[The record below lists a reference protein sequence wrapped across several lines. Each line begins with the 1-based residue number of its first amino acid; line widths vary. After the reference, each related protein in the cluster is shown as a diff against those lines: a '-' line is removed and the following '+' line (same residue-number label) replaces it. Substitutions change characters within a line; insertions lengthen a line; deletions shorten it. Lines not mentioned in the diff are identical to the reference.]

1 MVTKKSNHGY
11 NERLFSSGLRKMLHL
26 ARFRWLAQSIEEQ
39 ECHYQSVI
47 ELGCFDGKVIDFL
60 PVRPILYHGFDANWE
75 GGLDLA
81 KQKWNDEPNFTF
93 NYCCAPG
100 DMDIAGNQFDIAV
113 CMETLEHIPPN
124 LVEDYLDKL
133 AEVTKQ
139 YVFVTVPNEKGVV
152 FFLKHLVQKAFLK
165 AHPYTFREFIN
176 ETLGRVNKVERSQ
189 HKGFDY
195 QVIIQMMSTRF
206 DIIHIQGIPFRLL
219 PTWLNFSVGIIGS
232 PKTP

>member
-1 MVTKKSNHGY
+1 M
-11 NERLFSSGLRKMLHL
+11 
-26 ARFRWLAQSIEEQ
+26 
-39 ECHYQSVI
+39 I

-93 NYCCAPG
+93 SYCCVPG
-100 DMDIAGNQFDIAV
+100 DMDIAGKQFDIAV

-152 FFLKHLVQKAFLK
+152 FFLKYLAQKAFLK

-176 ETLGRVNKVERSQ
+176 TTVGRTHKVERNE

-195 QVIIQMMSTRF
+195 QVIIQMMSRCF
-206 DIIHIQGIPFRLL
+206 DIIHIQGIPFKHL
-219 PTWLNFSVGIIGS
+219 PTYLNFTVGIIGR
-232 PKTP
+232 PKRLRTTVL